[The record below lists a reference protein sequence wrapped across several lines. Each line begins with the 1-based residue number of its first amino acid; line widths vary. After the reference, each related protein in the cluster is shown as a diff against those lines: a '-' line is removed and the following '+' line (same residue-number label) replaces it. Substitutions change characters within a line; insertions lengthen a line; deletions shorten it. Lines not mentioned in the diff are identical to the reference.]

1 MRNLESL
8 TIHQFR
14 GLQNLELKDTGQ
26 INILVGVNNA
36 GKTSVL
42 EAISTYCRPLD
53 LSEWLSTALRREISL
68 YRSSSRLEALKW
80 LFPQQK
86 QGKHTQSYQGQILIS
101 GTGDFP
107 VSKLEATYQELE
119 GTWISKETLG
129 DEEINDRDE
138 SLEDDFSNRQGA
150 ELELRVTPA
159 TVQID
164 LFQNQN
170 EIIEKFQI
178 WENDRFI
185 PKRGQ
190 KNLALPV
197 ATITPFSHRAE
208 RFQIRLLSDAIFQDF
223 KSEVIRLLQYMDS
236 GIIDLELVV
245 PPGQRI
251 RNPSIYIKHQQ
262 TGIAPISAFGDG
274 VSRLLSM
281 ALMLPR
287 VKEGI
292 LLIDELGTAIHTEA
306 LQFFFKW
313 LIDWSRK
320 MNVQIFATTHS
331 LEVID
336 ALLVAN
342 TSETDLVANTS
353 ETDLVVY
360 RIKPDASQTNVVRL
374 DRNMLKILREELGQ
388 EVRW

>member
-53 LSEWLSTALRREISL
+53 LSEWLSTALRREISPYL
-68 YRSSSRLEALKW
+68 SSSKLESLKW

-86 QGKHTQSYQGQILIS
+86 DRKHTQSYQGQILMS
-101 GTGDFP
+101 GTGNFQ
-107 VSKLEATYQELE
+107 VRELEATYEELE

-129 DEEINDRDE
+129 NEEINDRDE
-138 SLEDDFSNRQGA
+138 SIEDDFSNRQGA

-306 LQFFFKW
+306 LQFFFEW
-313 LIDWSRK
+313 LIDWSRR

-342 TSETDLVANTS
+342 TSETDLV
-353 ETDLVVY
+353 VY
-360 RIKPDASQTNVVRL
+360 RIEPDASQTNVVRL

>member
-1 MRNLESL
+1 MKNLESL

-14 GLQNLELKDTGQ
+14 GLQNLELQDTGQ

-42 EAISTYCRPLD
+42 EAISTYCRPLN
-53 LSEWLSTALRREISL
+53 LSEWLSTASRREI

-80 LFPQQK
+80 LFPQQRYTNHTQNY
-86 QGKHTQSYQGQILIS
+86 QGKILIS
-101 GTGDFP
+101 STGDFP
-107 VSKLEATYQELE
+107 VTKLEATYQELE
-119 GTWISKETLG
+119 VTWISKQTLG
-129 DEEINDRDE
+129 DDEINDRDE
-138 SLEDDFSNRQGA
+138 SIEDDFSNRQGA
-150 ELELRVTPA
+150 ELELMVTPA
-159 TVQID
+159 SCQTD
-164 LFQNQN
+164 SCQNQDA
-170 EIIEKFQI
+170 ITEKFQI
-178 WENDRFI
+178 WDNDRII

-208 RFQIRLLSDAIFQDF
+208 RFQMRLLSDAIFQDF
-223 KSEVIRLLQYMDS
+223 KSEVIKLLQYMDS
-236 GIIDLELVV
+236 GIIDIELLV

-251 RNPSIYIKHQQ
+251 PRPSIYINHKQ
-262 TGIAPISAFGDG
+262 TGISPISVFGDG
-274 VSRLLSM
+274 VSRLLTM
-281 ALMLPR
+281 ALMLVK

-306 LQFFFKW
+306 LQFFFEW
-313 LIDWSRK
+313 LVNCSRK
-320 MNVQIFATTHS
+320 MKVQIFATTHS

-342 TSETDLVANTS
+342 TD
-353 ETDLVVY
+353 DDQLVVY
-360 RIKPDASQTNVVRL
+360 RIERNNSETHAVRL
-374 DRNMLKILREELGQ
+374 NKTILKTLREELGQ

>member
-1 MRNLESL
+1 MRNIESL

-14 GLQNLELKDTGQ
+14 GLHNLELKDTGQ

-53 LSEWLSTALRREISL
+53 LSEWLSTASRREISL
-68 YRSSSRLEALKW
+68 YRSISRLEALKW

-101 GTGDFP
+101 GTGNFP
-107 VSKLEATYQELE
+107 VSRLEASYQELE

-129 DEEINDRDE
+129 DEEINQRDE
-138 SLEDDFSNRQGA
+138 SIEDDFSNRKGA

-159 TVQID
+159 NDKIHLLD
-164 LFQNQN
+164 NQE

-178 WENDRFI
+178 WENDKLI

-190 KNLALPV
+190 KHLALPV
-197 ATITPFSHRAE
+197 TTITPFSHRAE
-208 RFQIRLLSDAIFQDF
+208 RSQNRLLSDAIFQDF
-223 KSEVIRLLQYMDS
+223 KSEVIELLHCMDS
-236 GIIDLELVV
+236 GIVDLELLI
-245 PPGQRI
+245 PPGQRL
-251 RNPSIYIKHQQ
+251 SHIYISHKQ

-306 LQFFFKW
+306 LQFFFEW
-313 LIDWSRK
+313 LINWSRR

-342 TSETDLVANTS
+342 TSETDLV
-353 ETDLVVY
+353 VY
-360 RIKPDASQTNVVRL
+360 RIEREDAQTNAVRL
-374 DRNMLKILREELGQ
+374 DRNMLKTLREELGQ

>member
-1 MRNLESL
+1 MKNLESL

-14 GLQNLELKDTGQ
+14 GLQNLKLQDTGQ

-42 EAISTYCRPLD
+42 EAISTYSRPLD
-53 LSEWLSTALRREISL
+53 LSEWLSTAWRREISP
-68 YRSSSRLEALKW
+68 YRSSRLEALKW

-86 QGKHTQSYQGQILIS
+86 QGKHIQSYQGQILMS
-101 GTGDFP
+101 GTGNFP
-107 VSKLEATYQELE
+107 VRKLEASYQELE

-129 DEEINDRDE
+129 EEEIKESDE
-138 SLEDDFSNRQGA
+138 SIEDEDITRHGA
-150 ELELRVTPA
+150 NLELKVT
-159 TVQID
+159 TNEED
-164 LFQNQN
+164 WLQNQK
-170 EIIEKFQI
+170 EISEQFEI

-208 RFQIRLLSDAIFQDF
+208 RFQIRLLSDATFQDF
-223 KSEVIRLLQYMDS
+223 KSEVIELLQYMDS
-236 GIIDLELVV
+236 GIVDLELLV
-245 PPGQRI
+245 PPGQRVS
-251 RNPSIYIKHQQ
+251 RPSIYISHKQ
-262 TGIAPISAFGDG
+262 TGISPISAFGDG
-274 VSRLLSM
+274 VPRLLLM

-287 VKEGI
+287 VQEGI

-306 LQFFFKW
+306 LQLFFEW
-313 LIDWSRK
+313 LINWSRK
-320 MNVQIFATTHS
+320 MKVQIFATTHS

-336 ALLVAN
+336 ALLVAD
-342 TSETDLVANTS
+342 TSET
-353 ETDLVVY
+353 ELVVY
-360 RIKPDASQTNVVRL
+360 RIEPEDSTTNAVRL
-374 DRNMLKILREELGQ
+374 DRNMLKTLREELGQ